1 MKMQLLGAAMLALT
15 LSAAAHATTVVVDGD
30 AGGDSSTS
38 LNPDPLAFV
47 GAGLFPASGKP
58 GVEGTLFAKTG
69 FALSFEITDGTT
81 FEYEPVATFAEFDP
95 VNGTI
100 LEHSASQVF
109 AGSFPRIGFNVGM
122 ANERNIRDFNIGF
135 DDTRPQGSGFF
146 FEDVTG
152 DFQIPLFDFAAPT
165 EFIASENKLVVQ
177 SQLLFSPEFSQY
189 LQDEGFTT
197 TDTTGTS
204 AGVARIDAMIPEPAS
219 LALLAAGSLG
229 LVLRRRR
236 RA

>member
-58 GVEGTLFAKTG
+58 GVEGTLFAKPG

-81 FEYEPVATFAEFDP
+81 FAYDPVSTFANFDP

-100 LEHSASQVF
+100 LEHSESQVF
-109 AGSFPRIGFNVGM
+109 PGTEPRIGFNVGDPD
-122 ANERNIRDFNIGF
+122 ERNIRDFNIGF
-135 DDTRPQGSGFF
+135 DDTRTQGSGFF

-152 DFQIPLFDFAAPT
+152 DFGIPMFDFDTPT
-165 EFIASENKLVVQ
+165 SFTASASQLVVE
-177 SQLLFSPEFSQY
+177 SQLLFSPEFSDY
-189 LQDEGFTT
+189 LIDEGFTT
-197 TDTTGTS
+197 SPTTGTS
-204 AGVARIDAMIPEPAS
+204 AGVARIDAVPEPAS

-236 RA
+236 A